1 VIFLPIYDDF
11 GRIVWDRFVET
22 DKEAEEKNR
31 GITEGNK
38 KYTSLESE
46 RRRL

>member
-22 DKEAEEKNR
+22 DEEAQ
-31 GITEGNK
+31 
-38 KYTSLESE
+38 
-46 RRRL
+46 RLNQ